1 MGDTLTKIA
10 NLVDPEVMADMIHAT
25 LPTKIKFSPFAR
37 VDATLVG
44 QPGDTITVPKYA
56 YIGDAVDVAEGEDM
70 PVRQLTAS
78 TTKVKVKKAGNAI
91 EITDEAME
99 SGYGDPVGEGTA
111 QLSMSIA
118 SKIDADCYAA
128 LKTAK
133 TAYTASGIIGYTGIV
148 DAVDLFDDENDDNI
162 DKVIFVHPS
171 QVTQLR
177 KDENF
182 LDINKYPVTNGVIMS
197 GMIGTIAGCRVVK
210 SKKVVKGDD
219 GIYINPIMVVSTA
232 DPKEDPTADATGT
245 DAPALT
251 IYLKRDIM
259 VENDRDILKGVN
271 VVAANEHYA
280 VALSND
286 SKVVLAK
293 FKATAA

>member
-1 MGDTLTKIA
+1 MADTVTKIA

-44 QPGDTITVPKYA
+44 HPGDTITVPKYA

-148 DAVDLFDDENDDNI
+148 DAVDLFNDENDDNI
-162 DKVIFVHPS
+162 DKVIFVHPN

-251 IYLKRDIM
+251 IYLKRDII
-259 VENDRDILKGVN
+259 VENDRDILKGIN

-293 FKATAA
+293 FKATAV